1 MKVVLD
7 GKTLD
12 VSPGTKVIDIVEPG
26 TLACIVDNYLESLNY
41 EIHSE
46 VEVKSVS
53 LSSIL
58 GQRIFERS
66 LVFVLVRATRELYPD
81 ARVVVRHAISN
92 GIFVDI
98 KNIGQAM
105 SPAVAKTIAQRMR
118 EIISS
123 NEPFVKEI
131 VRKREAE
138 KFFLEDGQMDKVELL
153 RQRPEE
159 YVPIYSLGWYKDY
172 AHLPVVSHAG
182 LLQDFDLKFY
192 LPGVILI
199 LPSYFHGGKV
209 GPYMEQPKLAQVFSE
224 EEKRAEILE
233 VSDVTSLNRQ
243 IKTDP
248 KKLVLI
254 SEALHS
260 RKITEVVNSILENP
274 EKRLILIS
282 GPSGSGKTTLS
293 HRLLYQLQALGLK
306 PVSISLDDYF
316 IDRDKTPLDEDG
328 KPDFENIRAIELD
341 IFNDHLARLM
351 QGETVE
357 TPIYNFKLGR
367 RDERTKT
374 LKVDPDSPIIIEGI
388 HGLNEELTEAI
399 PKNHKFKIYIS
410 ALTQLNIDDHN
421 RVPTTDARL
430 FRRIVRDNR
439 SRGHDA
445 LTTLRMWPKVRL
457 GEEKYIFPYQE
468 EADVMINSS
477 LPYELAVLKPYVEP
491 VLEKVDRREP
501 EFCEAQRLLSF
512 LRYFAVLSDEYIPN
526 TSFLREFI
534 GGSVFED

>member
-248 KKLVLI
+248 
-254 SEALHS
+254 
-260 RKITEVVNSILENP
+260 
-274 EKRLILIS
+274 
-282 GPSGSGKTTLS
+282 
-293 HRLLYQLQALGLK
+293 
-306 PVSISLDDYF
+306 
-316 IDRDKTPLDEDG
+316 
-328 KPDFENIRAIELD
+328 
-341 IFNDHLARLM
+341 
-351 QGETVE
+351 
-357 TPIYNFKLGR
+357 
-367 RDERTKT
+367 
-374 LKVDPDSPIIIEGI
+374 
-388 HGLNEELTEAI
+388 
-399 PKNHKFKIYIS
+399 
-410 ALTQLNIDDHN
+410 
-421 RVPTTDARL
+421 
-430 FRRIVRDNR
+430 R
-439 SRGHDA
+439 S
-445 LTTLRMWPKVRL
+445 
-457 GEEKYIFPYQE
+457 
-468 EADVMINSS
+468 S
-477 LPYELAVLKPYVEP
+477 
-491 VLEKVDRREP
+491 
-501 EFCEAQRLLSF
+501 C
-512 LRYFAVLSDEYIPN
+512 
-526 TSFLREFI
+526 
-534 GGSVFED
+534 

>member
-1 MKVVLD
+1 
-7 GKTLD
+7 
-12 VSPGTKVIDIVEPG
+12 
-26 TLACIVDNYLESLNY
+26 
-41 EIHSE
+41 
-46 VEVKSVS
+46 
-53 LSSIL
+53 
-58 GQRIFERS
+58 
-66 LVFVLVRATRELYPD
+66 
-81 ARVVVRHAISN
+81 
-92 GIFVDI
+92 
-98 KNIGQAM
+98 
-105 SPAVAKTIAQRMR
+105 MR

-328 KPDFENIRAIELD
+328 QPDFENIRAIELD
-341 IFNDHLARLM
+341 LFNDHLARLM

-367 RDERTKT
+367 RDERTK
-374 LKVDPDSPIIIEGI
+374 LSKWIPIR
-388 HGLNEELTEAI
+388 
-399 PKNHKFKIYIS
+399 P
-410 ALTQLNIDDHN
+410 
-421 RVPTTDARL
+421 
-430 FRRIVRDNR
+430 
-439 SRGHDA
+439 
-445 LTTLRMWPKVRL
+445 
-457 GEEKYIFPYQE
+457 
-468 EADVMINSS
+468 
-477 LPYELAVLKPYVEP
+477 
-491 VLEKVDRREP
+491 
-501 EFCEAQRLLSF
+501 
-512 LRYFAVLSDEYIPN
+512 
-526 TSFLREFI
+526 
-534 GGSVFED
+534 